1 MKEISDEELLNSV
14 LANQIPEAPNHSE
27 VVEEV
32 SEAVESVPDTIES
45 KVPSNPLAG
54 KKLSFIPGDRSS
66 FISDEDKEASRKFDE
81 MAHVSRTGENIFQN
95 AELREGWIPVN
106 RELMGTRSYFYP
118 QDWEFRIRPATVEAI
133 RNWSNVDENNI
144 IGMDD
149 VFNEILKSCVSIV
162 TPQGQIPW
170 GNINSWDR
178 FYFLLLIREY
188 TFVRGE
194 HKLNYEEDCPECD
207 NPVQFELTANSLLY
221 EFPDEEIIKYYDI
234 DNRCWMIDPE
244 EYEVNA
250 DPIKLYLPTLEKDAN
265 IKKWLIDRVQNNPNK
280 KTDQAFLRFL
290 PWLSPKI
297 SKDLDISKKQIK
309 DLEFKFK
316 SCDMDLFTFMDEV
329 LRNIIVQL
337 KDKLVAK
344 CPVCGEEVTAQIR
357 FPNNVSD
364 LFNISNKHRKFGSK

>member
-149 VFNEILKSCVSIV
+149 VFNEILK
-162 TPQGQIPW
+162 
-170 GNINSWDR
+170 
-178 FYFLLLIREY
+178 
-188 TFVRGE
+188 
-194 HKLNYEEDCPECD
+194 
-207 NPVQFELTANSLLY
+207 
-221 EFPDEEIIKYYDI
+221 
-234 DNRCWMIDPE
+234 
-244 EYEVNA
+244 
-250 DPIKLYLPTLEKDAN
+250 
-265 IKKWLIDRVQNNPNK
+265 
-280 KTDQAFLRFL
+280 
-290 PWLSPKI
+290 
-297 SKDLDISKKQIK
+297 
-309 DLEFKFK
+309 
-316 SCDMDLFTFMDEV
+316 
-329 LRNIIVQL
+329 
-337 KDKLVAK
+337 
-344 CPVCGEEVTAQIR
+344 
-357 FPNNVSD
+357 
-364 LFNISNKHRKFGSK
+364 

>member
-144 IGMDD
+144 VGDGTIKAINYLLGKWGYQQKGIAGAK
-149 VFNEILKSCVSIV
+149 FIKRLRAEI
-162 TPQGQIPW
+162 
-170 GNINSWDR
+170 
-178 FYFLLLIREY
+178 
-188 TFVRGE
+188 
-194 HKLNYEEDCPECD
+194 
-207 NPVQFELTANSLLY
+207 
-221 EFPDEEIIKYYDI
+221 
-234 DNRCWMIDPE
+234 
-244 EYEVNA
+244 
-250 DPIKLYLPTLEKDAN
+250 EK
-265 IKKWLIDRVQNNPNK
+265 
-280 KTDQAFLRFL
+280 
-290 PWLSPKI
+290 KI
-297 SKDLDISKKQIK
+297 
-309 DLEFKFK
+309 
-316 SCDMDLFTFMDEV
+316 
-329 LRNIIVQL
+329 
-337 KDKLVAK
+337 
-344 CPVCGEEVTAQIR
+344 
-357 FPNNVSD
+357 
-364 LFNISNKHRKFGSK
+364 